1 MALPPHEPDRRVV
14 PRWRPLK
21 RLYGSE
27 LASTGSVNQEIM
39 VPDTRFAE
47 KFTAWE
53 NEPTLENASD
63 VVTSAIVSGHR
74 EQVLPAAK
82 QILAVRSD
90 ATDALKNLAHQVA
103 VGQKQADVRPIIKA
117 FDFAGR
123 QQIVRAQLKNLRARI
138 KAYPRNAF
146 LWGESARLYSMLG
159 QNLQSS
165 SAMNA
170 AAHLAPDNRYILR
183 SASRLFVHLEEPD
196 RAHDLLISSTSTQGD
211 PWLLS
216 AEIAVGSV
224 ANRST
229 RFIKIARSMLGQ
241 GKYSE
246 SETSELASA
255 VATLEF
261 SGGANRKARQLFRRS
276 IIRPTDN
283 SVAQAEWASHLV
295 SGLDVKSKAQET
307 PLSYEARAGI
317 ARYDG
322 DADSVI
328 ENCQDWAEDEPFSV
342 RPFELGS
349 YVAVAVIRDF
359 ELGEKFARSGLIANP
374 GNIALLNNLTVA
386 LANKGDMTAA
396 DDEFFKIERSG
407 ISEEIKPALLATE
420 GLLHFRHKRPEMG
433 QQFYMEAMEKAR
445 RLGFEKSRLLAL
457 IHLVREEIRVGSN
470 QSAPLL
476 KDARK
481 EIADLKFKELEN
493 VLAAL
498 EVSLPTDYK

>member
-14 PRWRPLK
+14 PRWRPLE

-27 LASTGSVNQEIM
+27 LASAGAVNQEIII
-39 VPDTRFAE
+39 PDTRFAE
-47 KFTAWE
+47 KLAAWE
-53 NEPTLENASD
+53 NVPTLENASD

-82 QILAVRSD
+82 QIFAVRSD
-90 ATDALKNLAHQVA
+90 ATVALNNLARQIEHA
-103 VGQKQADVRPIIKA
+103 QKQADVKPIIDA

-123 QQIVRAQLKNLRARI
+123 RQTAWAQLKKLRARL

-146 LWGESARLYSMLG
+146 LWAESSRLYSILG
-159 QNLQSS
+159 QNPQSS
-165 SAMNA
+165 SAMNSA
-170 AAHLAPDNRYILR
+170 VYLAPDNRYILR
-183 SASRLFVHLEEPD
+183 SASRLFVHLHEPG
-196 RAHDLLISSTSTQGD
+196 RAHDLLKGSTSTQND
-211 PWLLS
+211 PWLLA

-229 RFIKIARSMLGQ
+229 RFIRAARSMLSQ
-241 GKYSE
+241 DKYSHF
-246 SETSELASA
+246 ETSELASA

-276 IIRPTDN
+276 IIKPTDN
-283 SVAQAEWASHLV
+283 SVAQAEWASRLV
-295 SGLDVKSKAQET
+295 GGLDVKLKAKET
-307 PLSYEARAGI
+307 PFSYEARAGI

-328 ENCQDWAEDEPFSV
+328 ENCQRWAEDEPFSV

-349 YVAVAVIRDF
+349 YIAVAVIRDF
-359 ELGEKFARSGLIANP
+359 DLGEKFAKSGLFANP
-374 GNIALLNNLTVA
+374 DNLALLNNLTVA
-386 LANKGDMTAA
+386 LANKGDMAAA
-396 DDEFFKIERSG
+396 DEVFSKIERFE
-407 ISEEIKPALLATE
+407 ISEQIRPALLATE
-420 GLLHFRHKRPEMG
+420 GLLHFRHKRPEKG
-433 QQFYMEAMEKAR
+433 QQFYMKAIDEAR
-445 RLGFEKSRLLAL
+445 RLDFKKSRLLAL
-457 IHLVREEIRVGSN
+457 IHLVREEIRIGSN

-481 EIADLKFKELEN
+481 EITDLKFKELEN

-498 EVSLPTDYK
+498 EVSLPADYK